1 MGNNVP
7 SDIMS
12 NVEQQ
17 LGAQGVLQ
25 AGEPIPLTF
34 NFTSEELGEINQD
47 AVAFSVKFTPQGD
60 PDTLP
65 PGATPSI
72 FSMRGRID

>member
-17 LGAQGVLQ
+17 LQAQGVLQ
-25 AGEPIPLTF
+25 AGEPIPLIF
-34 NFTSEELGEINQD
+34 SFTSEELGDTDQN
-47 AVAFSVKFTPQGD
+47 AVAFSVKFTPQGS

-65 PGATPSI
+65 PGGTPST
-72 FSMRGRID
+72 FSMRGRIG